1 MRIQARE
8 FSSFAAARPA
18 RNRLTLPVLCAAVF
32 VAQLDSSI
40 ANLAIRSIG
49 EHFAAS
55 MSALQWII
63 DSYNLIYAALL
74 LTGGLLADLLGR
86 RRIFMAGLAVFVAG
100 SLVCAAAPAISVL
113 LAGRALTGAG
123 AALALPASLAALRV
137 AWPDPAERGRALGIW
152 TGCNGVALAL
162 GPTLGGALIHEFGW
176 RSVFL
181 IVVPIGLIAFTLC
194 PFAFAESADA
204 RGRDFDWPA
213 QALGALALGGFAF
226 AAIESGRDPID
237 AAALFALAAAA
248 LRGFVRIEAGRGA
261 AALVPLPIFAI
272 PDFRAAAT
280 AAAGMTFGMYGMMFL
295 LPQFW
300 LAQGKL
306 DTIGAG
312 LALAPSAAVYVVT
325 SPFSGALSE
334 RIGAR
339 VMIAGGVAIIGSG
352 LILIGATVSATG
364 IFWAETG
371 LAMTGLGMGLAT
383 GPLVGMA
390 VANVPAARSG
400 TAASLINVARMS
412 GATIGVAALGA
423 VFALAGGGASG
434 LSLAM
439 TLGGVAQIAAAA
451 SAWTRTASR
460 PARAADRRGRRLPW
474 PK

>member
-1 MRIQARE
+1 MRIDASD

-32 VAQLDSSI
+32 LAQLDTSI

-49 EHFAAS
+49 EHFSAP

-63 DSYNLIYAALL
+63 DSYNLVYAALL

-86 RRIFMAGLAVFVAG
+86 RLIFMAGLAVFAAG

-123 AALALPASLAALRV
+123 AALLLPASLAALRV
-137 AWPDPAERGRALGIW
+137 AWPDPVERGRALGIW
-152 TGCNGVALAL
+152 TGCNGVALAI

-181 IVVPIGLIAFTLC
+181 IVVPIALLAFALS

-204 RGRDFDWPA
+204 HGRDFDWPA
-213 QALGALALGGFAF
+213 QAFGALALGGLAF
-226 AAIESGRDPID
+226 AAIESGRAPMD
-237 AAALFALAAAA
+237 AAALFALAAGA
-248 LRGFVRIEAGRGA
+248 LLAFIRVEAGRGA

-272 PDFRAAAT
+272 PAFRAPAT

-295 LPQFW
+295 LPMFW

-306 DTIGAG
+306 GPIGAG
-312 LALAPSAAVYVVT
+312 LAMTPSAVAYVVT
-325 SPFSGALSE
+325 SPFSGPLAE

-339 VMIAGGVAIIGSG
+339 IMIAGGVAIIGCG
-352 LILIGATVSATG
+352 LILVGATAAAAG
-364 IFWAETG
+364 IAGAEIG
-371 LAMTGLGMGLAT
+371 LALTGLGMGLAT
-383 GPLVGMA
+383 GPLAGMA
-390 VANVPAARSG
+390 VAAVPAARSG

-423 VFALAGGGASG
+423 VFAIAGGGASG
-434 LSLAM
+434 LRLGL
-439 TLGGVAQIAAAA
+439 TVGGVAQIAAGA
-451 SAWTRTASR
+451 SAWRTA
-460 PARAADRRGRRLPW
+460 AR
-474 PK
+474 

>member
-1 MRIQARE
+1 MRIEARE

-32 VAQLDSSI
+32 LAQLDTSI
-40 ANLAIRSIG
+40 ANLAVRSIG

-63 DSYNLIYAALL
+63 DSYNLVYAALL

-86 RRIFMAGLAVFVAG
+86 RLIFMAGVAVFIAG
-100 SLVCAAAPAISVL
+100 SLICAAAPAMSVL

-152 TGCNGVALAL
+152 TGCNGAALAL
-162 GPTLGGALIHEFGW
+162 GPTLGGALIHEAGW
-176 RSVFL
+176 RAVFL
-181 IVVPIGLIAFTLC
+181 IVAPVGVLAFALS
-194 PFAFAESADA
+194 PLALAESADA

-213 QALGALALGGFAF
+213 QAFGALALGGLAF
-226 AAIESGRDPID
+226 AAIESARDPSA
-237 AAALFALAAAA
+237 AAALFTLAAAA
-248 LRGFVRIEAGRGA
+248 LVTFVRIEAGRGA
-261 AALVPLPIFAI
+261 AALVPLQIFAI
-272 PDFRAAAT
+272 PPFRAAAA

-306 DTIGAG
+306 DAIGAG
-312 LALAPSAAVYVVT
+312 LAMTPSAAAYVAT
-325 SPFSGALSE
+325 SPLSGALSE
-334 RIGAR
+334 RFGAR
-339 VMIAGGVAIIGSG
+339 IMIAGGVAIVGSG
-352 LILIGATVSATG
+352 LILIGATVSTAG

-371 LAMTGLGMGLAT
+371 LALTGLGMGLAT
-383 GPLVGMA
+383 GPIAGMA
-390 VANVPAARSG
+390 VAAVPAARSG

-423 VFALAGGGASG
+423 VFALAGGGAGG
-434 LSLAM
+434 LAVAM
-439 TLGGVAQIAAAA
+439 ALGGIAQIAAAA
-451 SAWTRTASR
+451 SAWRTTRTR
-460 PARAADRRGRRLPW
+460 
-474 PK
+474 